1 MSDGGTLTLN
11 ETENV
16 NKIIYF
22 LHYIFS
28 SISIFS
34 VLVELDSKKFSI
46 TIWLTYNLYFNTF
59 QLYIELTEV
68 FDKVLREIQWVLTS
82 KFPI

>member
-59 QLYIELTEV
+59 QLYIELTEA